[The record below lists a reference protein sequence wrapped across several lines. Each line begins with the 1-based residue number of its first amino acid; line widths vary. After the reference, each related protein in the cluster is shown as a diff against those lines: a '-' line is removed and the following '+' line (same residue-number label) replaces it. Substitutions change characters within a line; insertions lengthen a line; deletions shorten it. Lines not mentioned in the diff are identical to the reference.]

1 MRHALHPSGDR
12 GALASAR
19 DLAGQGGQCADM
31 HHAGLAVRRW
41 LERQLAA
48 AVNHGALVFATLVS
62 GSVADA
68 PISGDPACTS
78 ACSCGRRTHALPGDS
93 PTCFL
98 FSAFNRSARSF
109 QRCFD
114 GADVALKLSL
124 HPPAH
129 ERQRQPQRPTEPEF
143 NPECQ
148 ASTVAARRHSA
159 VKAGTQDLRPS
170 TQLPEVRALEA
181 HDLADR
187 RRTRGERHPITGA
200 DTDRMERVTVS
211 VRAWP
216 RATDATGG

>member
-124 HPPAH
+124 
-129 ERQRQPQRPTEPEF
+129 
-143 NPECQ
+143 
-148 ASTVAARRHSA
+148 
-159 VKAGTQDLRPS
+159 L
-170 TQLPEVRALEA
+170 
-181 HDLADR
+181 R
-187 RRTRGERHPITGA
+187 RRTSGNANPNGPRSRSSI
-200 DTDRMERVTVS
+200 RS
-211 VRAWP
+211 VRRAPSPLGVTRPSKPELRIFDPP
-216 RATDATGG
+216 RSCQKFGRSKRTTSLIAEGPEVNVIR